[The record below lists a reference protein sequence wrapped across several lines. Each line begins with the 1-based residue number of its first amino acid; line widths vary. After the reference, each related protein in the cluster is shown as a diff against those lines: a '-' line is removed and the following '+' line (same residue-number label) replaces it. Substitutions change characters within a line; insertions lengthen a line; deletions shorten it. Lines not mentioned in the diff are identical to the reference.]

1 MFVVIIEVEDTQAFK
16 RRFAALDDNVGR
28 TPRILEALAR
38 LARVLVYDI
47 SWVKLHFHCLG

>member
-28 TPRILEALAR
+28 TPRILEALTR